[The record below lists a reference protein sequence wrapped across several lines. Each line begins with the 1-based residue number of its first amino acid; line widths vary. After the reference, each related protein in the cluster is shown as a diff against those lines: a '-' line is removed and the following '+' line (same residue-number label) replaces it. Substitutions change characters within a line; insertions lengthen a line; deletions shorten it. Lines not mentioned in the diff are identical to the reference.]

1 MNEKNTEIT
10 EIHPLVGLLIIIV
23 IVFGIRFIVKKS
35 NGWDPLT
42 IPIDK
47 NVTEFPIPFT
57 ISNQEEYFFGKGK
70 YKLRLSRNGSLEI
83 VRSSGFLE
91 WSTPKQKRTQTGS
104 VSATFNNN
112 GVTVKRN
119 LYTVW
124 KEGLF
129 IGKTNATK
137 LMLLNNGILILM
149 DDNGETVWRSHLI
162 SIF

>member
-1 MNEKNTEIT
+1 MNETNKNIT
-10 EIHPLVGLLIIIV
+10 EIHPLVALLIIIV
-23 IVFGIRFIVKKS
+23 IVFVIRFLVKKS

-47 NVTEFPIPFT
+47 NVNEFPIPFT
-57 ISNQEEYFFGKGK
+57 ITNQEEYFFGKGK

-83 VRSSGFLE
+83 IRSSGFLE
-91 WSTPKQKRTQTGS
+91 WSTPKQKSTQTGS

-112 GVTVKRN
+112 GVIIKRN

-137 LMLLNNGILILM
+137 LLLLNNGILILM
-149 DDNGETVWRSHLI
+149 NDNDETVWRSHLI
-162 SIF
+162 TMF